1 MVKLRK
7 VVIQGLKIYD
17 RDLVAGSGRLGKCDC
32 HEKNAVEMLAVG
44 VDHCI
49 AVVAGYDS
57 IGSEGHWGQ
66 DSYFVD
72 KVEIDFA

>member
-1 MVKLRK
+1 MRK
-7 VVIQGLKIYD
+7 FVVQGLKIYD
-17 RDLVAGSGRLGKCDC
+17 RDLVAGSGRLGKCDY
-32 HEKNAVEMLAVG
+32 HEKNAVDMLAVG

-49 AVVAGYDS
+49 AAVAGYDS